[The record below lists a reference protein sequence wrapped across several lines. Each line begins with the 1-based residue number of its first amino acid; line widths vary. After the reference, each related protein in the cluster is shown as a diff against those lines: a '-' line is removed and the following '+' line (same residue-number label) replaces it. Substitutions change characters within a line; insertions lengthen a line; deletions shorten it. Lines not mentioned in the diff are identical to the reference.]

1 MARLMMSPSRCV
13 RTMTRPKHLIELG
26 YIVIRF
32 HHKDDW
38 LAIFRRHPD
47 VFGAPQT

>member
-1 MARLMMSPSRCV
+1 
-13 RTMTRPKHLIELG
+13 LIEMG
-26 YIVIRF
+26 YVVIRF

-47 VFGAPQT
+47 VFGVPRT